1 MSWDRGEQCMKSEP
15 IRIVIVDDHPLFRDG
30 VAQAIT
36 TDKRFKLV
44 GTGGT
49 GADALRLVRDMQPN
63 IVLLDLNMPGG
74 GVDLVA
80 QLSRTSPETKV
91 VMLTVSEEEEHVT
104 EALNY
109 GGRGYILKGVGGIE
123 LMTTLVNIHEGESFV
138 TPKLAAML
146 IKQINQR
153 SKKTKQI
160 DGIASLNVRE
170 EDILGRVAEGWTNKE
185 IARQLNLSEKT
196 IKHYMTSI
204 MQKLHVRNRLQAA
217 AMLRDHGDHPPR

>member
-1 MSWDRGEQCMKSEP
+1 MRSEP

-30 VAQAIT
+30 VAQAIN
-36 TDKRFKLV
+36 TDKRFKLA
-44 GTGGT
+44 GTGGS
-49 GADALRLVRDMQPN
+49 GPDALRLVRDHLPD
-63 IVLLDLNMPGG
+63 IALLDLNMPGG
-74 GVDLVA
+74 GVDLIA
-80 QLSRTSPETKV
+80 QIVRACPETKIV
-91 VMLTVSEEEEHVT
+91 LLTVSEEEDHVT
-104 EALNY
+104 EALNH
-109 GGRGYILKGVGGIE
+109 GGRGYILKGIGGSE
-123 LMTTLVNIHEGESFV
+123 LMSTLINIHQGESFV

-153 SKKTKQI
+153 SKKTKQV
-160 DGIASLNVRE
+160 DGITSLNVRE

-217 AMLRDHGDHPPR
+217 AMLRDHDDRSQR

>member
-1 MSWDRGEQCMKSEP
+1 MKSDP

-30 VAQAIT
+30 VAQAIGM
-36 TDKRFKLV
+36 DKRFKLV
-44 GTGGT
+44 GAGSSGS
-49 GADALRLVRDMQPN
+49 DALRLVRDMLPN

-80 QLSRTSPETKV
+80 QLSRTHPDTKV

-104 EALNY
+104 EALNH

-217 AMLRDHGDHPPR
+217 AMLRDHDDHSRR